1 MNPLAARCSP
11 VKNTS
16 FSRRSLSDKAL
27 HPISVWGV
35 VCGVVGVVCGM
46 GWVVWGCGVVGGL
59 TFFGCLTAV
68 YIAQTRESVTE
79 LV

>member
-11 VKNTS
+11 LKNTS

-35 VCGVVGVVCGM
+35 CVCVGVC
-46 GWVVWGCGVVGGL
+46 VVGGL

-68 YIAQTRESVTE
+68 YIAQTRETITE